1 MSDNKKKNEPVA
13 QEPSEGT
20 NANAKNNTPNNNKAK
35 NNTPNNNA
43 SKNNKPKNNAPTGD
57 LNAKIKDILP
67 LLTKIGELQDKYASA
82 SDEEKGTIEKE
93 FEDSKKQA
101 IELQTEI
108 NKTLETMT
116 LDKNVIAYFQNSY
129 PDYLKSLK
137 NLNVLNSANKKNT
150 SVKNGNANAKNGNAN
165 AKNGN
170 ANAKNGNG
178 NANAKNGNT
187 NNANANNNSNM
198 NTNDNTNSN
207 MNTSSSN
214 NNNNEKNVGEPP
226 IVAEENKL
234 ERGTGSRN
242 LTKNNKKNEKNEK
255 KNQKGGKRRT
265 RRNRKN

>member
-1 MSDNKKKNEPVA
+1 MSDNNKKNEPVA

-20 NANAKNNTPNNNKAK
+20 NANAKNNTPK
-35 NNTPNNNA
+35 NNA

-82 SDEEKGTIEKE
+82 TDEEKGTIEKE
-93 FEDSKKQA
+93 FDDAKKQA

-116 LDKNVIAYFQNSY
+116 LDKNVITYFQNSY
-129 PDYLKSLK
+129 PDYLNSLK
-137 NLNVLNSANKKNT
+137 TLHVLNSAN
-150 SVKNGNANAKNGNAN
+150 GAANAKN
-165 AKNGN
+165 
-170 ANAKNGNG
+170 
-178 NANAKNGNT
+178 NT
-187 NNANANNNSNM
+187 PKNNASKNNTPKNNEPKNNSNM
-198 NTNDNTNSN
+198 NTNNTNSN
-207 MNTSSSN
+207 MNTSSN
-214 NNNNEKNVGEPP
+214 NNTNEKNVGEPP

-242 LTKNNKKNEKNEK
+242 LTKNNKKNDK

>member
-20 NANAKNNTPNNNKAK
+20 NANAKNNASNKNTPK
-35 NNTPNNNA
+35 NNTPKNNTPKNNA
-43 SKNNKPKNNAPTGD
+43 GKNNTPKNNAPTGD

-82 SDEEKGTIEKE
+82 SDEEKGKIEKE

-101 IELQTEI
+101 IDLQSEI

-116 LDKNVIAYFQNSY
+116 LDKNVITYFQNSY

-137 NLNVLNSANKKNT
+137 NLHVLNSANK
-150 SVKNGNANAKNGNAN
+150 KNGNANAKNGNAN
-165 AKNGN
+165 AN
-170 ANAKNGNG
+170 ANAKNANANA
-178 NANAKNGNT
+178 NANAKN
-187 NNANANNNSNM
+187 ANSNSNM
-198 NTNDNTNSN
+198 NTSNNTNSN
-207 MNTSSSN
+207 MNTSSN
-214 NNNNEKNVGEPP
+214 TNANEKNVGEPP
-226 IVAEENKL
+226 IVAEENKKL

-242 LTKNNKKNEKNEK
+242 LTKNNKKNDK